1 MRFEKIT
8 IKDIAKAL
16 GVSTSTVSRAL
27 RDSYEIG
34 EETKKKVLEY
44 AEKMNYKPS
53 QLALNLKERSSKSI
67 GIVVSEIANSFFSKA
82 IDGIESVAFDK
93 GYNVIITQTHE
104 RNAREIANVI
114 HLASRSVDGILISL
128 SSETTDV
135 SYLQKYFEK
144 NMPIVFFD
152 RVTND
157 IETHK
162 VSCDNHQGA
171 YDAVNHLIQTGYKRI
186 AFLGS
191 NKHLSNV
198 QERFAGYS
206 EALEH
211 AGLSFNN
218 NYIKFCPHSELM
230 QDELEASIK
239 SILTADPKP
248 EAILISGDTLTAKT
262 LHYFKKYKVRMPDDI
277 AVIGFSNQD
286 FAELLTPSLTTVY
299 QPAFEIGGYAME
311 LLLQLVESKSEVKKF
326 EYKKFPCELYKRDSV
341 ASKIQGATQD
351 KILKNSIGS
360 EIIY

>member
-44 AEKMNYKPS
+44 ADRMNYKPS

-82 IDGIESVAFDK
+82 VAGIESVAFDK

-135 SYLQKYFEK
+135 SYLKKFVEK

-152 RVTND
+152 RVTGD
-157 IETHK
+157 IDTHK
-162 VSCDNHQGA
+162 VACDNHQGA
-171 YDAVNHLIQTGYKRI
+171 YDAVNHLIEEGYKRI

-191 NKHLSNV
+191 AKHLSNV
-198 QERFAGYS
+198 QERFDGYS

-211 AGLSFNN
+211 AGLAFNES
-218 NYIKFCPHSELM
+218 YVKFCPHGELM
-230 QDELEASIK
+230 PEELDQTMK
-239 SILTADPKP
+239 SILEAKP
-248 EAILISGDTLTAKT
+248 EAILISGDRLTASS
-262 LHYFKKYKVRMPDDI
+262 LRYFKKNNIRIPDDI

-286 FAELLTPSLTTVY
+286 FAELLNPSLTTIY
-299 QPAFEIGGYAME
+299 QPAFEIGGYATD
-311 LLLQLVESKSEVKKF
+311 LLLQLVESKSDVRNF
-326 EYKKFPCELYKRDSV
+326 EYKKFSCELYKRGSV
-341 ASKIQGATQD
+341 GRPNGKKI
-351 KILKNSIGS
+351 INNSVSMIAGV
-360 EIIY
+360 